1 MMNGEVI
8 WQASDSFLTKEFHGW
23 FVVIWKAIDRRA
35 VFDTTSLRHW
45 DRDDIQCE
53 KEAKWNKLMI
63 QKVDKD
69 GERERVGGLS
79 KKEIERFKERV
90 SVCKRE
96 REKVCVKWES

>member
-1 MMNGEVI
+1 
-8 WQASDSFLTKEFHGW
+8 
-23 FVVIWKAIDRRA
+23 
-35 VFDTTSLRHW
+35 
-45 DRDDIQCE
+45 
-53 KEAKWNKLMI
+53 MI

-96 REKVCVKWES
+96 REREKVCVK